1 MRKFGVC
8 LALTGATVW
17 LTGCGMQFGGSSSS
31 SASRGGIAVVD
42 LDKVAVETGKRME
55 MDEAYGLVANSV
67 KQKLVATQNDFQAQV
82 NAKAKELGIDPTAK
96 LNPEDIPEEAKR
108 EVGQM
113 TLNARNILA
122 QAQNEFGNKL
132 NEYKQVQIA
141 KFRVELKP
149 ILQEVASKRGLSV
162 VVPKNDG
169 LLLAIDPGVD
179 ITDEVI
185 KAYREKKPAPAAVAA
200 PTPSSAPST
209 AAPASAPTSAP
220 AQASAK
226 PAAPARTA
234 AKDTASDSKR

>member
-42 LDKVAVETGKRME
+42 LDKVAAETGKKME
-55 MDEAYGLVANSV
+55 MDEAYGLQANSV
-67 KQKLVATQNDFQAQV
+67 QQKLVAVKNDFQSQID
-82 NAKAKELGIDPTAK
+82 AKAKELGIDPSAK
-96 LNPEDIPEEAKR
+96 TKPEEIPEEAKR

-113 TLNARNILA
+113 TLNARNILV
-122 QAQNEFGNKL
+122 QAQNEFGSKL
-132 NEYKQVQIA
+132 NDYKQVQIA

-149 ILQEVASKRGLSV
+149 ILQDVASKRGLSV

-179 ITDEVI
+179 ITDDVI
-185 KAYREKKPAPAAVAA
+185 KAYREKKPAPAAAAA
-200 PTPSSAPST
+200 P
-209 AAPASAPTSAP
+209 AP

-226 PAAPARTA
+226 PAAPVRTA
-234 AKDTASDSKR
+234 AKDTLPDPKDK